1 METVYRDYAP
11 KGVKFYYIYKALAH
25 PELNGYVQ
33 PVTLE
38 ERLLHVREAQ
48 RTLGSGITWLADSI
62 ENDVKHAMGNAP
74 NSEFVVDPEGKVV
87 VRRMWSRPDELRADL
102 ERLVGKVER
111 PTTVEELNMKTQPP
125 PEIAARGVLPRVDR
139 AAAMNALRVDPQEN
153 RQPFYAKL
161 RAELAPEVMR
171 DGQGQMYLGF
181 HLDPIYHVH
190 WNNLTAPLKFEITAP
205 EGVVVTP
212 QRGEAPQIEVASDVD
227 PREFL
232 IEVKR
237 EGAVREPLRVRVDYF
252 ACNDEEGWCKPL
264 SQEYLIY
271 FERDEDA
278 GWLMR
283 RDRQRERTDRPAED

>member
-1 METVYRDYAP
+1 MYRDYAP
-11 KGVKFYYIYKALAH
+11 KGVKFYYIYKSLAH

-33 PVTLE
+33 PLTLE
-38 ERLLHVREAQ
+38 ERLVHVREAQ
-48 RTLGSGITWLADSI
+48 RTLGSDITWLADSI
-62 ENDVKHAMGNAP
+62 ENDVKHAMGDAP

-87 VRRMWSRPDELRADL
+87 VRRMWSRPGELRADL

-111 PTTVEELNMKTQPP
+111 PTTVEELNMKTQPQ

-139 AAAMNALRVDPQEN
+139 AAAMHALRVEPQAN

-161 RAELAPEVMR
+161 RAELAPEVIR
-171 DGQGQMYLGF
+171 GGAGQMYLGF

-212 QRGEAPQIEVASDVD
+212 QRGEAPKVDVASDVD

-237 EGAVREPLRVRVDYF
+237 EGAVREPLRVKVDYF

-278 GWLMR
+278 GWPIR
-283 RDRQRERTDRPAED
+283 RDRQRGRVGRSAGD